1 MLLIMRRHIIGTLST
16 VLLAALLAACSDSST
31 PEHSAPAAGDS
42 AAAVPRTDSA
52 PAVPRSP
59 EMVAGP
65 SFEESVVHD
74 YAKLAASAPKRVT
87 DSILTAN
94 RKDPRKFEA
103 AMTKYFHDRDAKVRQ
118 QIADVYNI
126 SVDSLNRIIERQNSR
141 SASSGR

>member
-1 MLLIMRRHIIGTLST
+1 MLLIMRRHLIGTLST
-16 VLLAALLAACSDSST
+16 VVLAALLAACSDSST
-31 PEHSAPAAGDS
+31 PERSAPAGDS
-42 AAAVPRTDSA
+42 AAAAPRTDSA